1 MHVAC
6 LSLRGKEEMLTT
18 FRWVNQKETCHFV
31 KKCKPEDNIKT
42 DLKDVELKYVDWI
55 LVTRVRDKW

>member
-1 MHVAC
+1 
-6 LSLRGKEEMLTT
+6 MLTT